1 MVMLSGGHVG
11 SPSHDIF
18 QAASETGQH
27 GLEGPSSDP
36 QTRLFSLKRCARLIT
51 ELASD
56 KLEAGQVLDSFAV
69 QLVCLAIWKESM
81 HACHTWAAAAAEQ
94 NGQPYPRGGA
104 EADHEASAATACSI
118 VEREFSV
125 AVDRAEDL
133 ACHVRALDAGGTEMQ
148 DAMDLI
154 YQAALAVGRAG
165 AVEELMGNVSN
176 AAVAYAK
183 AAAFFYFLLVE
194 APYLPLN
201 PPLVL
206 SSVDRQR
213 LRRYADAVTI
223 RQHQCTALR
232 EAIQEQQQS
241 F

>member
-1 MVMLSGGHVG
+1 MGV
-11 SPSHDIF
+11 
-18 QAASETGQH
+18 T
-27 GLEGPSSDP
+27 
-36 QTRLFSLKRCARLIT
+36 
-51 ELASD
+51 
-56 KLEAGQVLDSFAV
+56 
-69 QLVCLAIWKESM
+69 
-81 HACHTWAAAAAEQ
+81 
-94 NGQPYPRGGA
+94 
-104 EADHEASAATACSI
+104 
-118 VEREFSV
+118 
-125 AVDRAEDL
+125 
-133 ACHVRALDAGGTEMQ
+133 GGTEMQ

-165 AVEELMGNVSN
+165 AVSTSAIIECGYFPLIRVIIICERDLRIFLHNLLLSVSFEWLVEGIESRPDVEGCLCLSRFWFYVQISRVRFLHVLPFVLILGPCLWQVEELMGNVSN

-223 RQHQCTALR
+223 RQNQCTAQR